1 MVRPSTNAKTADRSD
16 VTATTARIGTSGEA
30 SVRSA
35 ERMRAAFL
43 FPNRVFKFDHAIILP
58 EPVIREDK
66 WLHAIWRV

>member
-1 MVRPSTNAKTADRSD
+1 
-16 VTATTARIGTSGEA
+16 
-30 SVRSA
+30 
-35 ERMRAAFL
+35 MRAAFL